1 MYSSI
6 KSGQILDPSLSKQQ
20 ETHSPHAST
29 RHTRRRSLQMSGSR
43 VGAFKRSVGT
53 IMLKAGR
60 ESMVL
65 TEEVKF

>member
-20 ETHSPHAST
+20 ETHPHASI